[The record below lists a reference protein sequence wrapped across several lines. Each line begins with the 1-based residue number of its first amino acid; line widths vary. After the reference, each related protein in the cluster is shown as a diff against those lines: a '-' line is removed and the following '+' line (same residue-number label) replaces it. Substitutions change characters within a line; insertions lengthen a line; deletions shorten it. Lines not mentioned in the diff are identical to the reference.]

1 MKNRNIVTCILLVFV
16 TCGIYGIYQGYNI
29 IKDSSNLTGVP
40 AAGGS
45 DILTLLLCCTPY
57 VQYWLYLTGQ
67 GFDNR
72 GGTKLG
78 TSNNAVLF
86 LVFGLVGLG
95 IVDFALIQNE
105 INKVA

>member
-1 MKNRNIVTCILLVFV
+1 MKNRNIVTCIILSIV
-16 TCGIYGIYQGYNI
+16 TYDIYWVYNL

-57 VQYWLYLTGQ
+57 VWYWLYLTGQ

-72 GGTKLG
+72 GVTKLG